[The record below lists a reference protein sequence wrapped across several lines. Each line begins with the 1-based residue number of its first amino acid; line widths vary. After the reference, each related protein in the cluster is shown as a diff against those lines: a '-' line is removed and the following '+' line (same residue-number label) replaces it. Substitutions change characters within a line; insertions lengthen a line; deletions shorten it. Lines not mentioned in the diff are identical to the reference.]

1 MDTQEPIKLK
11 SVVLNNIRRFGA
23 NVEIKFGA
31 GATILI
37 APNGSGKT
45 AVLEAIEL
53 ALTSGVKRVE
63 GRWAPLIREGGNDA
77 SVQVDFGDW
86 KREVSLSKNSGVR
99 VISEGKLDEILSDI
113 GPEGIPFLLRLT
125 HLLDQRDSDWFC
137 QQSTEDAGEQLT
149 KLPLG
154 RQASQVNSTVAR
166 LRPAVSRRLNEL
178 TSAIASKKKILN
190 DWNALL
196 NVRDSAQT
204 DLSKPLT
211 PLAVL
216 AESLAQITSL
226 AIPQGLDSVAAIREQ
241 WAIVRTANNQA
252 LASMAALQDN
262 IASLAL
268 VPAVYEEIADSLERL
283 QHELQTEKST
293 KEGHQTTVTALTE
306 SIVAAEATHRQLVTN
321 VAQTR
326 LVLDHKRTHAKT
338 VGMLAAQRQ
347 QKEEQLRLRELK
359 KAAFEATQKIHTA
372 VLTAKDVNAMLDTV
386 ASTIALKR
394 SDLTAAKQS
403 YADWQAA
410 ESRKSVDEQNLRA
423 SNVEIETLGESV
435 RRAVIEL
442 EQAALE
448 HQSAKSILTMYQD
461 AAGAIRAAVSTVA
474 EKLPIGTGNCPVCLE
489 PHGEQVLRRKI
500 AEALNAMDP
509 RLSQATAAVHLA
521 AEKLEAAQNSKD
533 KENAALTAA
542 QAMRVRVNES
552 IAAIESEIKIARANN
567 LLIGLELSE
576 VQARLD
582 SLQSEIDK
590 DSSELDAKRAAQEPP
605 VSVEAMT
612 QLTTRFNSEKRELEE
627 YDEALAR
634 LNEAISDT
642 TSALAKLAPL
652 VTEDGT
658 VEQVEKALSSF
669 EEQVRLSTAGIEE
682 VQAKKSVLARTLLD
696 VDASI
701 ARITQQLE
709 LGQARF
715 ETQRAKWISAGLI
728 TPPSDEQ
735 VEAIKEKLLEDKAR
749 AERAQAKLSE
759 IETELN
765 RIAEANVLATA
776 QQSVD
781 AARGE
786 NTESDYTR
794 ILTEELTSVQEEL
807 ALGAER
813 KIALD
818 EFHAYLTSGIEKVR
832 DKIADVVPQWQA
844 ILRRIV
850 QEPRFSGTNL
860 NYYKSRNKD
869 HASVEVGLGSGNV
882 GVADV
887 ASQAQMTDLQLSFML
902 AMAMVHQWSPWK
914 ALLLDDPTQH
924 HDLVHASSVF
934 DVLRDFIAEHGF
946 QVVLTTHDAQ
956 QARFLMRKLSN
967 DGIDA
972 RLWTLEPSLNGM
984 TAKQIGGRE

>member
-1 MDTQEPIKLK
+1 METQEPIKLK
-11 SVVLNNIRRFGA
+11 SLVLNNIRRFGA
-23 NVEIKFGA
+23 DVEIKFGA

-63 GRWAPLIREGGNDA
+63 GRWTPLIREGGNDA

-99 VISEGKLDEILSDI
+99 VINEGKLDEILSDV
-113 GPEGIPFLLRLT
+113 GSEGIPFLLRLT

-137 QQSTEDAGEQLT
+137 HQGTEDAGEQLT

-154 RQASQVNSTVAR
+154 RQASQVNTTVAR

-178 TSAIASKKKILN
+178 TSAIASKQKILN

-211 PLAVL
+211 PLSVL
-216 AESLAQITSL
+216 AESLTKITSL
-226 AIPQGLDSVAAIREQ
+226 SIPQGLDSVAAIREQ

-252 LASMAALQDN
+252 LESIAALQSN
-262 IASLAL
+262 VASLAL
-268 VPAVYEEIADSLERL
+268 VPAVYREIAESLIRL
-283 QHELQTEKST
+283 QQELQTEKST
-293 KEGHQTTVTALTE
+293 KEGHEATVTELSE
-306 SIVAAEATHRQLVTN
+306 SIVAAEASHRQLVTKL
-321 VAQTR
+321 AQTR
-326 LVLDHKRTHAKT
+326 LVLDDKRTHAKI

-347 QKEEQLRLRELK
+347 QKDEQLWLREQK
-359 KAAFEATQKIHTA
+359 KAAFEVTQKNHTA
-372 VLTAKDVNAMLDTV
+372 VLTAQDVNSMLNTV
-386 ASTIALKR
+386 AGTIALKR
-394 SDLTAAKQS
+394 SNLAAAKQS
-403 YADWQAA
+403 YVDWQAA
-410 ESRKSVDEQNLRA
+410 ENRKKVDEQNLMGRD
-423 SNVEIETLGESV
+423 VEIETLGENL
-435 RRAVIEL
+435 RNAITEL

-448 HQSAKSILTMYQD
+448 HQAAKAILTVYQE

-474 EKLPIGTGNCPVCLE
+474 EKLPLGTGNCPVCLE
-489 PHGEQVLRRKI
+489 PHGEQVLRRRI
-500 AEALNAMDP
+500 AEALKAMDP
-509 RLSQATAAVHLA
+509 RLSQATAALHLA
-521 AEKLEAAQNSKD
+521 AEKLEAAQKAKD
-533 KENAALTAA
+533 GKNAALTTA
-542 QAMRVRVNES
+542 QVMRARVNEA
-552 IAAIESEIKIARANN
+552 IAAIRSEIEIARANN
-567 LLIGLELSE
+567 LLLGLELSE
-576 VQARLD
+576 VQGRLD

-590 DSSELDAKRAAQEPP
+590 DSLELDAKRAAQEPP

-627 YDEALAR
+627 YDEALTR

-652 VTEDGT
+652 VTQEVT
-658 VEQVEKALSSF
+658 IAQVEQALLSF
-669 EEQVRLSTAGIEE
+669 EEQVRLSAAGIEDK
-682 VQAKKSVLARTLLD
+682 QAKKFVLARTLLD

-709 LGQARF
+709 LEQARF
-715 ETQRAKWISAGLI
+715 ETQRSKWVSAGLI

-735 VEAIKEKLLEDKAR
+735 IEGIKEKLLENKAR
-749 AERAQAKLSE
+749 AEAAQAKLGE

-765 RIAEANVLATA
+765 RIAEANFLTTA
-776 QQSVD
+776 QQAVD
-781 AARGE
+781 AAKGE
-786 NTESDYTR
+786 NAESDYTL
-794 ILTEELTSVQEEL
+794 ILAKELTSVQEEL

-818 EFHAYLTSGIEKVR
+818 EFHAHLTDGIEKIR
-832 DKIADVVPQWQA
+832 DKVANVVPQWRA

-860 NYYKSRNKD
+860 NYYKSRNRN
-869 HASVEVGLGSGNV
+869 HASVQVGLGSENV

-902 AMAMVHQWSPWK
+902 AMATVHQWSPWK

-946 QVVLTTHDAQ
+946 QIVLTTHDAQ

>member
-11 SVVLNNIRRFGA
+11 SVILNNIRRFGA
-23 NVEIKFGA
+23 DVEIKFGA

-99 VISEGKLDEILSDI
+99 IINEGKLDEILGDI
-113 GPEGIPFLLRLT
+113 SPEEIPFLLRLT
-125 HLLDQRDSDWFC
+125 HLLDQRDSGWFC
-137 QQSTEDAGEQLT
+137 QQGSEGAGEQLT

-166 LRPAVSRRLNEL
+166 LRPAVSRRLTEL
-178 TSAIASKKKILN
+178 TSAIASKQKILG
-190 DWNALL
+190 DWNALVH
-196 NVRDSAQT
+196 VRDSAQT
-204 DLSKPLT
+204 DLSRPLT
-211 PLAVL
+211 PLSVL
-216 AESLAQITSL
+216 AENLAQITSL
-226 AIPQGLDSVAAIREQ
+226 SIPQGLDSVAAIREQ
-241 WAIVRTANNQA
+241 WAIVSTANSQA
-252 LASMAALQDN
+252 LVSVEALQGN
-262 IASLAL
+262 LAGLVL
-268 VPAVYEEIADSLERL
+268 VPAVYREIADSLARL
-283 QHELQTEKST
+283 VQELQTENTT
-293 KEGHQTTVTALTE
+293 KEGHQATVIAFSA
-306 SIVAAEATHRQLVTN
+306 SIVAAEASHRQLVAT

-326 LVLDHKRTHAKT
+326 LALDHKRTHAKT
-338 VGMLAAQRQ
+338 VGMLSTQRQ
-347 QKEEQLRLRELK
+347 QKEEQLRSREQK
-359 KAAFEATQKIHTA
+359 KSAFEVTQKIHA
-372 VLTAKDVNAMLDTV
+372 AALMAKDVSAMLDTV
-386 ASTIALKR
+386 AGTIALKR
-394 SDLTAAKQS
+394 IDLAAAKQS
-403 YADWQAA
+403 YSGWQAA
-410 ESRKSVDEQNLRA
+410 ESRKKVEEQSLKA
-423 SNVEIETLGESV
+423 TNVEIEALSENLRNAATSLEK
-435 RRAVIEL
+435 AV
-442 EQAALE
+442 LE
-448 HQSAKSILTMYQD
+448 HQSAKSILAVYQE

-474 EKLPIGTGNCPVCLE
+474 EKLPIGTDNCPVCLE
-489 PHGEQVLRRKI
+489 PHGEQMLRRKI
-500 AEALNAMDP
+500 ADALNAMDP
-509 RLSQATAAVHLA
+509 RLSEATTALHLA
-521 AEKLEAAQNSKD
+521 AQKLETAKKSQDGAS
-533 KENAALTAA
+533 AALTNA
-542 QAMRVRVNES
+542 QAVRARINEA
-552 IAAIESEIKIARANN
+552 IAVIDSEVKITRANN
-567 LLIGLELSE
+567 LLIGLELTE
-576 VQARLD
+576 VQGRLD
-582 SLQSEIDK
+582 SLQNQIDK
-590 DSSELDAKRAAQEPP
+590 DSSELDAKRTAQEPA

-627 YDEALAR
+627 YDEALVR
-634 LNEAISDT
+634 LDETINDT
-642 TSALAKLAPL
+642 TAALAKLAPL
-652 VTEDGT
+652 VTEHVT
-658 VEQVEKALSSF
+658 IEQVEQALSSL
-669 EEQVRLSTAGIEE
+669 EEQVRLSAAGIEDE
-682 VQAKKSVLARTLLD
+682 QAKKSALARTLLD
-696 VDASI
+696 VDAAIS
-701 ARITQQLE
+701 RITQQLE
-709 LGQARF
+709 LDQARF
-715 ETQRAKWISAGLI
+715 ETQRSKWVSAGLI

-735 VEAIKEKLLEDKAR
+735 LEAIKEKLLADKTK
-749 AERAQAKLSE
+749 AETAQAKLGE
-759 IETELN
+759 IETELS
-765 RIAEANVLATA
+765 RIAEANVLTTA
-776 QQSVD
+776 QQAVD
-781 AARGE
+781 AARGGSS
-786 NTESDYTR
+786 ESDYAR
-794 ILTEELTSVQEEL
+794 FLAGELKSVQDEL

-818 EFHAYLTSGIEKVR
+818 EFHAHLTRGIDKIR

-869 HASVEVGLGSGNV
+869 HASVQVGLGSGSV

-902 AMAMVHQWSPWK
+902 AMATVHQWSPWK

-984 TAKQIGGRE
+984 TAKQLSGYQ

>member
-23 NVEIKFGA
+23 DVEIKFGA

-63 GRWAPLIREGGNDA
+63 GRWAPLIRDGGNDA

-86 KREVSLSKNSGVR
+86 KREVSLSKMSGVR
-99 VISEGKLDEILSDI
+99 VVNEGKLNEILSDI
-113 GPEGIPFLLRLT
+113 SPEGIPFLLRLT
-125 HLLDQRDSDWFC
+125 HLLDQRDTDWFC
-137 QQSTEDAGEQLT
+137 QQGTEDAGEQLT

-178 TSAIASKKKILN
+178 AGSIESKKKILD
-190 DWNALL
+190 DWNALVK
-196 NVRDSAQT
+196 VRDSAQT
-204 DLSKPLT
+204 DLSRPLT
-211 PLAVL
+211 PLPVL
-216 AESLAQITSL
+216 AESLAQIGSL
-226 AIPQGLDSVAAIREQ
+226 PIPQGLVSVAAIREQ
-241 WAIVRTANNQA
+241 WAIVSTTNNQA
-252 LASMAALQDN
+252 LVSVEALQGN
-262 IASLAL
+262 LASFVL
-268 VPAVYEEIADSLERL
+268 VPALYGEIADSLARL
-283 QHELQTEKST
+283 EQELQAEKMT
-293 KEGHQTTVTALTE
+293 KEGHEATVTALND
-306 SIVAAEATHRQLVTN
+306 SIAAAETSHRELVAKT
-321 VAQTR
+321 VQTR
-326 LVLDHKRTHAKT
+326 LALDHKRTHTKT
-338 VGMLAAQRQ
+338 AGMLAAHRQ
-347 QKEEQLRLRELK
+347 QKEGQLRSREQK
-359 KAAFEATQKIHTA
+359 KAAFEATQQIYTA
-372 VLTAKDVNAMLDTV
+372 ALTAKDVNSTLDTV
-386 ASTIALKR
+386 AGTIALKR
-394 SDLTAAKQS
+394 IDLAAAKQS
-403 YADWQAA
+403 YSGWQAA
-410 ESRKSVDEQNLRA
+410 ESRKKIEEQNLKA
-423 SNVEIETLGESV
+423 TNVEIETLSENLRSK
-435 RRAVIEL
+435 AAEL
-442 EQAALE
+442 EKAALE
-448 HQSAKSILTMYQD
+448 HQSAKSILAVYQE

-474 EKLPIGTGNCPVCLE
+474 EKLPIGTDNCPVCLE

-500 AEALNAMDP
+500 ADALNAMDP
-509 RLSQATAAVHLA
+509 RLSEATVALRLA
-521 AEKLEAAQNSKD
+521 AQKLETAQKSQD
-533 KENAALTAA
+533 GASAALTTAL
-542 QAMRVRVNES
+542 AMHARISEA
-552 IAAIESEIKIARANN
+552 IAVTESEIKIARANN
-567 LLIGLELSE
+567 LLIGIELTE
-576 VQARLD
+576 VQGRLD
-582 SLQSEIDK
+582 SLQNQIDK
-590 DSSELDAKRAAQEPP
+590 DSLELDAKRAAQEPP

-612 QLTTRFNSEKRELEE
+612 QLITRFNSEKRELEE
-627 YDEALAR
+627 CDEALAR
-634 LNEAISDT
+634 LNEAINDT
-642 TSALAKLAPL
+642 ATALTKLVPL
-652 VTEDGT
+652 VTEDVT
-658 VEQVEKALSSF
+658 IEQVEQALLSF
-669 EEQVRLSTAGIEE
+669 EEQVRLSAARIEDE
-682 VQAKKSVLARTLLD
+682 QAKKSVLARTLLD
-696 VDASI
+696 VDAAI

-709 LGQARF
+709 LDQARF
-715 ETQRAKWISAGLI
+715 ETQRSKWVSAGLV

-735 VEAIKEKLLEDKAR
+735 LDAVKEKLLGDKAK
-749 AERAQAKLSE
+749 AEEAQVKLAE

-776 QQSVD
+776 QQAVD
-781 AARGE
+781 TARGG
-786 NTESDYTR
+786 NTESDYAR
-794 ILTEELTSVQEEL
+794 ILTEELRSVQDEL
-807 ALGAER
+807 ALGAKR
-813 KIALD
+813 KDALD
-818 EFHAYLTSGIEKVR
+818 EFHTHLTSGIEKIR

-850 QEPRFSGTNL
+850 QEPRFSSTNL

-869 HASVEVGLGSGNV
+869 HALVQVGLGSGSV

-902 AMAMVHQWSPWK
+902 AMATVHQWSPWK

>member
-1 MDTQEPIKLK
+1 MDTQGPIKLK

-23 NVEIKFGA
+23 DVEIKFGA

-63 GRWAPLIREGGNDA
+63 GRWAPLIREGGSDA

-86 KREVSLSKNSGVR
+86 KREVSLTKNSGVR
-99 VISEGKLDEILSDI
+99 VINEGKLDEIFSDI
-113 GPEGIPFLLRLT
+113 SPEGIPFLLRLT

-137 QQSTEDAGEQLT
+137 QQGTEGAGEQLT

-178 TSAIASKKKILN
+178 TGVIASKKKILD
-190 DWNALL
+190 DWHALVR
-196 NVRDSAQT
+196 VRDSAQT

-211 PLAVL
+211 PLSVL
-216 AESLAQITSL
+216 AESLAQIASL

-241 WAIVRTANNQA
+241 WAIVSTANNQA
-252 LASMAALQDN
+252 LASTEALQG
-262 IASLAL
+262 SLAGLVL
-268 VPAVYEEIADSLERL
+268 VPAAYGEIADSLVRL
-283 QHELQTEKST
+283 QQELQTKKST
-293 KEGHQTTVTALTE
+293 QAGHQATVTALSE
-306 SIVAAEATHRQLVTN
+306 SILAAEERHRELVAK

-326 LVLDHKRTHAKT
+326 LALDHKYAHARM
-338 VGMLAAQRQ
+338 VSLLATQRH
-347 QKEEQLRLRELK
+347 QKVEQLRSREQK
-359 KAAFEATQKIHTA
+359 QAALEATQKIHTA
-372 VLTAKDVNAMLDTV
+372 ALTAKDVNAMLD
-386 ASTIALKR
+386 ALARTIALQR
-394 SDLTAAKQS
+394 GDLAAAKQS
-403 YADWQAA
+403 YANWQGA
-410 ESRKSVDEQNLRA
+410 ESRKKVEEQNLQARNA
-423 SNVEIETLGESV
+423 EIESLSENLRTAIAEM
-435 RRAVIEL
+435 

-448 HQSAKSILTMYQD
+448 HQSARSVLLAYQD

-474 EKLPIGTGNCPVCLE
+474 EKLPVGTDNCPVCLE
-489 PHGEQVLRRKI
+489 PHGERELRRRI
-500 AEALNAMDP
+500 SDALNAMDP
-509 RLSQATAAVHLA
+509 RLSEATLAVRLA
-521 AEKLEAAQNSKD
+521 AEKLETAQKAKD
-533 KENAALTAA
+533 GKSVELTAA
-542 QAMRVRVNES
+542 QEIRVRLNEA
-552 IAAIESEIKIARANN
+552 IAGIESEIKIARANS
-567 LLIGLELSE
+567 LLIGLELAE
-576 VQARLD
+576 VQGRLD
-582 SLQSEIDK
+582 SSQSEIDK
-590 DSSELDAKRAAQEPP
+590 DSSELDTKLAAQEPP

-634 LNEAISDT
+634 LNETINDT
-642 TSALAKLAPL
+642 TAALAKLAPL
-652 VTEDGT
+652 VAEDVT
-658 VEQVEKALSSF
+658 IEQVEQALSSL
-669 EEQVRLSTAGIEE
+669 EEQLRLSAAGIADE
-682 VQAKKSVLARTLLD
+682 QAKKSALARTLLD
-696 VDASI
+696 ADAAIS
-701 ARITQQLE
+701 RITQQLE
-709 LGQARF
+709 LDQARF
-715 ETQRAKWISAGLI
+715 ETLRSRWVSAGLI

-735 VEAIKEKLLEDKAR
+735 LETIKEKLLKDKAK
-749 AERAQAKLSE
+749 AEAAQAKLCE
-759 IETELN
+759 IETELS

-776 QQSVD
+776 QQAVD
-781 AARGE
+781 ATRGGS
-786 NTESDYTR
+786 TESDYGR
-794 ILTEELTSVQEEL
+794 ILAEELKSVQDEL
-807 ALGAER
+807 TLGVQR
-813 KIALD
+813 KVALD
-818 EFHAYLTSGIEKVR
+818 EFHAHLTNGIEKIR

-860 NYYKSRNKD
+860 NYYKSRSRD
-869 HASVEVGLGSGNV
+869 HASIQVGLGSERV

-902 AMAMVHQWSPWK
+902 AMATVHQWSPWK

-984 TAKQIGGRE
+984 TTKQIGGRE

>member
-23 NVEIKFGA
+23 DVEIKFGA

-99 VISEGKLDEILSDI
+99 IINEGKLDEILGDI
-113 GPEGIPFLLRLT
+113 SPEEIPFLLRLT
-125 HLLDQRDSDWFC
+125 HLLDQRDSGWFC
-137 QQSTEDAGEQLT
+137 QQGPEGAGEQLT

-166 LRPAVSRRLNEL
+166 LRPAVSRRLTEL
-178 TSAIASKKKILN
+178 TSAIVSKQKILG
-190 DWNALL
+190 DWNALVH
-196 NVRDSAQT
+196 VRDSAQT

-211 PLAVL
+211 PLSVL
-216 AESLAQITSL
+216 VENLAQITSL
-226 AIPQGLDSVAAIREQ
+226 SIPQGLDSVAAIREQ
-241 WAIVRTANNQA
+241 WAIVSTANSQA
-252 LASMAALQDN
+252 LVSVEALQ
-262 IASLAL
+262 SKLAGLVL
-268 VPAVYEEIADSLERL
+268 VPAVYREIADSLARL
-283 QHELQTEKST
+283 VQELQTENTT
-293 KEGHQTTVTALTE
+293 KEGHQATVTALGA
-306 SIVAAEATHRQLVTN
+306 SIVAAEASHRQLVAT

-326 LVLDHKRTHAKT
+326 LALDHKRTHAKT
-338 VGMLAAQRQ
+338 VGMLSAQRQ
-347 QKEEQLRLRELK
+347 QKEEQLRSREQK
-359 KAAFEATQKIHTA
+359 KSAFEVTQKIHTA
-372 VLTAKDVNAMLDTV
+372 ALTAKDVTAMLDTV
-386 ASTIALKR
+386 AGTIALKR
-394 SDLTAAKQS
+394 IDLAAAMQS
-403 YADWQAA
+403 YSDWQAA
-410 ESRKSVDEQNLRA
+410 ESRKKVKEQNLKA
-423 SNVEIETLGESV
+423 TNVEIEALSKNLRNAATSLEK
-435 RRAVIEL
+435 AV
-442 EQAALE
+442 LE
-448 HQSAKSILTMYQD
+448 HQSAKSILAVYQE

-474 EKLPIGTGNCPVCLE
+474 EKLPIGTDNCPVCLE

-500 AEALNAMDP
+500 ADALSAMDP
-509 RLSQATAAVHLA
+509 RLSEATTALHLA
-521 AEKLEAAQNSKD
+521 AQKLETAKKSQDGAS
-533 KENAALTAA
+533 AALTTA
-542 QAMRVRVNES
+542 QAARARINES
-552 IAAIESEIKIARANN
+552 IAVIDSEVKITRANN
-567 LLIGLELSE
+567 LLIGLELTE
-576 VQARLD
+576 VQGRLD
-582 SLQSEIDK
+582 SLQNQIDK
-590 DSSELDAKRAAQEPP
+590 DSSELDAKRTAQEPP
-605 VSVEAMT
+605 VSVEVMT

-627 YDEALAR
+627 CDEALVR
-634 LNEAISDT
+634 LDEAINDT
-642 TSALAKLAPL
+642 TAALANLAPL
-652 VTEDGT
+652 VTGDVT
-658 VEQVEKALSSF
+658 IEQVEQALSSF
-669 EEQVRLSTAGIEE
+669 EEQVRLSATDIEDE
-682 VQAKKSVLARTLLD
+682 QAKKSVLAGTLLD
-696 VDASI
+696 VDAAIS
-701 ARITQQLE
+701 RITQQLE
-709 LGQARF
+709 LDQARF
-715 ETQRAKWISAGLI
+715 ETQRSKWVSAGLI

-735 VEAIKEKLLEDKAR
+735 LEAVKEKLLGDKAK
-749 AERAQAKLSE
+749 AEAAQVKLGE
-759 IETELN
+759 IETELS

-776 QQSVD
+776 QQAVD
-781 AARGE
+781 AARGA
-786 NTESDYTR
+786 NTESDYAR
-794 ILTEELTSVQEEL
+794 SLTKELKIVQDEL

-818 EFHAYLTSGIEKVR
+818 EFHAHLTGGIEKIR

-869 HASVEVGLGSGNV
+869 HASVQVGLGSGSV

-902 AMAMVHQWSPWK
+902 AMATVHQWSPWK

-967 DGIDA
+967 DGVDA